1 MVVIFLWINDR
12 FINISP
18 KFIQVWILSFGVF
31 APIIY
36 IVIYTVRPLILFPAS
51 VLSLSAGLAFGAF
64 WGTIYTLIGAT
75 GGAVLSFLVAGRL
88 GHKLKN
94 KTWDGKAKIIQEQ
107 LKKNDFIYVLLLR
120 LIPIFNFDMI
130 SYLAGISNVRL
141 LHFTLATL
149 LGIIPGT
156 FAYNFLGSSLVNGN
170 MTILILSI
178 LVFLIVTIIPLVL
191 SKRLRKKLGFG
202 SQHKGVN

>member
-107 LKKNDFIYVLLLR
+107 LKKNGFIYVLLLR